1 MYSRKDRYHL
11 DNLLMSIKNF
21 NKERL
26 AVRFWDIG
34 LERNCFPSSDAGRGR
49 EKSPFGL
56 ERRRV
61 PKELRVTYVQASF
74 LIKYQIKHSDYRKP
88 TPFRQMELDSNSC

>member
-1 MYSRKDRYHL
+1 MKEIVS
-11 DNLLMSIKNF
+11 LLPM
-21 NKERL
+21 
-26 AVRFWDIG
+26 
-34 LERNCFPSSDAGRGR
+34 LEEE